1 MRNAITR
8 VFTILFAITSASG
21 IAFAQSTNK
30 NDTYSA
36 KQAKTALPVSSGGS
50 SASPSS
56 ASTSPLDGS
65 VAEDTNEATAG
76 GLVAV
81 KEQFKANFKELQGLN
96 GAFINDTQFKNEKAA
111 YDEYIDNWDT
121 CVKGQSVAA
130 YACLSNLSPKIQD
143 AVAALNVLGTVA
155 TASGVSDSCSAFGK
169 GMGIAQAA
177 LTAYT
182 AACGA
187 AKGHCGWYCSNSKE
201 AVSNMQKA
209 VKSSSIVCKN
219 TQDPSCPAQMAR
231 YKDLQNT
238 ILNLIGKE
246 LQTGDIQSIAGKSNV
261 CTSKYPQL
269 LASAASGIYGVVNA
283 LKQGQSCE
291 EATDSS
297 AGTTTTAT
305 AETCAIEANANLPEC
320 ICLKNPMLE
329 GCGSIAAK
337 SSMSSS
343 GSGLS
348 ALSATPAS
356 SSKDGLTAAD
366 LATGTSPSTTGRSPS
381 NDSGG
386 GGVGAPV
393 GGGGANLGGGGG
405 GSGSGASGEDKSGQK
420 ALDTNILAG
429 TSGGG
434 GGGGWGGGD
443 SSSDKSGLRGYLP
456 GGAKDPS
463 KLGGAQKNWVKEVT
477 GQGGKSNWEK
487 VRDRYQDNKSSLL
500 NN

>member
-8 VFTILFAITSASG
+8 VFTILFAISFAGGNVYAQQETVPASEVGFAKPKQIAGAKSAS
-21 IAFAQSTNK
+21 A
-30 NDTYSA
+30 
-36 KQAKTALPVSSGGS
+36 PV
-50 SASPSS
+50 
-56 ASTSPLDGS
+56 TSLDSS
-65 VAEDTNEATAG
+65 VAADTNEATAG
-76 GLVAV
+76 GLEAV
-81 KEQFKANFKELQGLN
+81 RKQFEKNFSELVGLN
-96 GAFINDTQFKNEKAA
+96 GAFIEDNQIKNEKAA
-111 YDEYIDNWDT
+111 YNEYIGNWDT

-155 TASGVSDSCSAFGK
+155 GASGVSDSCSAFGK

-187 AKGHCGWYCSNSKE
+187 AKGHCGWYCSSTKE
-201 AVSNMQKA
+201 AVANMQKA
-209 VKSSSIVCKN
+209 VKASTPVCRN
-219 TQDPSCPAQMAR
+219 PQDPNCSAQVAR
-231 YKDLQNT
+231 YKDLQAT

-246 LQTGDIQSIAGKSNV
+246 LQTGDIQSIAGKSQV

-269 LASAASGIYGVVNA
+269 IASAASGIYGVVNA
-283 LKQGQSCE
+283 LKQGKSCE

-297 AGTTTTAT
+297 AGTDVATT
-305 AETCAIEANANLPEC
+305 AETCKIEANANLPEC

-337 SSMSSS
+337 SSMSSA

-366 LATGTSPSTTGRSPS
+366 LATGNTPSTTGRSPS
-381 NDSGG
+381 NDSGS

-405 GSGSGASGEDKSGQK
+405 GSGSGASGEDKSGHK

-429 TSGGG
+429 SSGGG

-456 GGAKDPS
+456 GGAKDP
-463 KLGGAQKNWVKEVT
+463 KKMGGAQQNWVKEVT